1 MTLDF
6 RQFSRKNYVHVFEDV
21 MGVCNKGYTLILGSV
36 IVGLPGENGSRNRL
50 YPNFVVEEKLFIG
63 DGMKYF
69 LIDKEDK
76 KRLKEMRDNCQTI
89 QEKYERTKEVVCN
102 LIKFQE
108 FYPQKRIYLR
118 NVTNRNPDLVLFEN
132 VVFYEE
138 AIEAA
143 VIALKQQGAPLAT
156 IQKVESV
163 LERNRVDKEDTK
175 NVRTIS
181 IDKLDRIFRD
191 YGVDRSLITI
201 VPDPSSFALS
211 RSCHQDGGVIRT
223 VSPNLNVVLDLSNT
237 LFFIFTC
244 GVQGSD
250 VSPVSKYN
258 KDSGEKK
265 MNRCKNL
272 LQRYY
277 KELKQNYV
285 LASKVQKQ
293 IEKILLDYTPFPG
306 QCHDFET
313 RFLDQTAWTKISFK
327 EFNMI
332 AKALGINRYEV
343 LSEFENAYPIWV
355 ARMLFSIAHLQQAY
369 KEPTAMVRCLIRQ
382 FSYRTPSES
391 MDSSREHVVL
401 LKIYKCG
408 KWMCR
413 NIYHQFVPRPAR
425 PPQVNLR
432 DNHPDLFRRIDELRR
447 LEQPVD
453 NVVLNMNDMN
463 VMPLGTEFVNWNQ
476 GLAQIQ
482 NVQPN
487 ANLFAPLLAAPPQP
501 VHWDDDQ
508 DMDWEDDAERLVL
521 PPVNNFNNF
530 NAIDMHPMG
539 QFGQWGFGQNDIQ
552 RVQPLVDHMAPVL
565 AAPAPQIAPQVA
577 PQADPRDRQLR
588 FMDWIVQAQE
598 FMQQINMNLMAQ
610 WQRDQEEIARQ
621 AWEHQEL
628 QNQLQNQF
636 GGHQFQ

>member
-1 MTLDF
+1 
-6 RQFSRKNYVHVFEDV
+6 
-21 MGVCNKGYTLILGSV
+21 
-36 IVGLPGENGSRNRL
+36 
-50 YPNFVVEEKLFIG
+50 
-63 DGMKYF
+63 
-69 LIDKEDK
+69 
-76 KRLKEMRDNCQTI
+76 
-89 QEKYERTKEVVCN
+89 
-102 LIKFQE
+102 
-108 FYPQKRIYLR
+108 
-118 NVTNRNPDLVLFEN
+118 
-132 VVFYEE
+132 
-138 AIEAA
+138 
-143 VIALKQQGAPLAT
+143 
-156 IQKVESV
+156 
-163 LERNRVDKEDTK
+163 
-175 NVRTIS
+175 
-181 IDKLDRIFRD
+181 
-191 YGVDRSLITI
+191 
-201 VPDPSSFALS
+201 
-211 RSCHQDGGVIRT
+211 
-223 VSPNLNVVLDLSNT
+223 
-237 LFFIFTC
+237 
-244 GVQGSD
+244 
-250 VSPVSKYN
+250 
-258 KDSGEKK
+258 
-265 MNRCKNL
+265 
-272 LQRYY
+272 
-277 KELKQNYV
+277 
-285 LASKVQKQ
+285 
-293 IEKILLDYTPFPG
+293 
-306 QCHDFET
+306 
-313 RFLDQTAWTKISFK
+313 
-327 EFNMI
+327 
-332 AKALGINRYEV
+332 
-343 LSEFENAYPIWV
+343 
-355 ARMLFSIAHLQQAY
+355 
-369 KEPTAMVRCLIRQ
+369 
-382 FSYRTPSES
+382 
-391 MDSSREHVVL
+391 MDSSRKFMMEVMENRELPMGETDEDGIITRSRGRRRAQDDAVKGDYAIPWGFVKQIMFTEMIKNYHNLTQFEIREGPNNPRSHIDRRLAPLAADRRVPDALYHNRPPWRAIPIPAPQPQPVPPAIPQPITPRPVVQPPVPMPVRADSPEQLNNQNRPDDNVPAANQIQHRWLVRPADLARQLQMRQVDVPEHL
-401 LKIYKCG
+401 PA
-408 KWMCR
+408 
-413 NIYHQFVPRPAR
+413 NQFVPRPAR

-463 VMPLGTEFVNWNQ
+463 VMPLGAEFVNWNQ

-501 VHWDDDQ
+501 VHWDDNQ